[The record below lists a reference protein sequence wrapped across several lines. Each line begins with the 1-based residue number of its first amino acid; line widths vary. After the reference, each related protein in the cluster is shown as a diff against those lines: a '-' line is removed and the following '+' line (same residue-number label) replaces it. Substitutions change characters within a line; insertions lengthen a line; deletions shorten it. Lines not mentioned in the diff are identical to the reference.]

1 MGKKWDG
8 DRGGRDQWVEWMA
21 GIAREALRV
30 AKPGAHALVWALPR
44 TSHWTATAW
53 ENGGWEVR
61 DRVSHLFGTGFP
73 KSLDVAKAIQSGG
86 GGLEAIRRMQMGDDY
101 VPSGR
106 GRVNYDHGGGSAMN
120 GAPGKDVVLSEA
132 ARLWDGFGTAL
143 KPACEDWWLLR
154 KPISEKNVAAN
165 VLRWGTG
172 ALDIDASRVHGEGG
186 DSKGRFP
193 AHVITDGSDEVRAAF
208 PDAAGQLAKSRSD
221 GSDTGNKVLG
231 KMKNVGERA
240 PRVES
245 DKNASRFFY
254 TSKPSRKE
262 RDLGLGDCGGNT
274 HNTVKSVALLEYL
287 IRMVTPPGGVVL
299 DCFLGSGGTAIAAER
314 LGHPWVGVELEAEHV
329 EIAKKRI
336 AAWRGKV

>member
-1 MGKKWDG
+1 
-8 DRGGRDQWVEWMA
+8 
-21 GIAREALRV
+21 
-30 AKPGAHALVWALPR
+30 
-44 TSHWTATAW
+44 
-53 ENGGWEVR
+53 
-61 DRVSHLFGTGFP
+61 
-73 KSLDVAKAIQSGG
+73 VAKANQSGG
-86 GGLEAIRRMQMGDDY
+86 GGPEAIRRMQMGDDH

-106 GRVNYDHGGGSAMN
+106 GRVNYDHGGGSVMN
-120 GAPGKDVVLSEA
+120 GKAGGKFQLSGA
-132 ARLWDGFGTAL
+132 AKAWSGFGTAL

-172 ALDIDASRVHGEGG
+172 ALNIDASRVHVEGDG
-186 DSKGRFP
+186 AKGRFP

-254 TSKPSRKE
+254 AAKPTRKE
-262 RDLGLGDCGGNT
+262 RDLGLKDCGGNT
-274 HNTVKSVALLEYL
+274 HATVKSIALLTYL
-287 IRMVTPPGGVVL
+287 IRMITPPGGAIL
-299 DCFLGSGGTAIAAER
+299 DLFLGSGSVAIAAER
-314 LGHPWVGVELEAEHV
+314 LGHPWVGIELEAEHV

-336 AAWRGKV
+336 AAWRGKA